1 MPALKDLSE
10 DKNWRIKLSVV
21 EQYPA
26 LAKQLGEQFFTEK
39 LVQICLNW
47 LNDNVYSIRMAAI
60 DNFKELTKI
69 FGSAWCERNVLKKL
83 LEMRLEQNYLYR
95 LTTLFGIAE
104 LSEVLNMQIVKKS
117 FIPVLQQTSKDKIPN
132 IRMNVAKTIHKIR
145 KKLYAAQVTQVES
158 QIDQELIQILND
170 LKGDEDDDVKFFT
183 RKAFTDINK

>member
-1 MPALKDLSE
+1 VPALKDLSE

-145 KKLYAAQVTQVES
+145 KKLYSAQVTQVES

>member
-1 MPALKDLSE
+1 M
-10 DKNWRIKLSVV
+10 

-104 LSEVLNMQIVKKS
+104 LSEVMNMQIVKKS
-117 FIPVLQQTSKDKIPN
+117 FIPVLQQMAKDKIPN

-145 KKLYAAQVTQVES
+145 KKLYSAQVTQVES

>member
-1 MPALKDLSE
+1 VPALKDLSE

-145 KKLYAAQVTQVES
+145 KKLYSAQVTQVES

-170 LKGDEDDDVKFFT
+170 LKGDEDDDVRFFT

>member
-1 MPALKDLSE
+1 VPALKDLSE

-104 LSEVLNMQIVKKS
+104 LSEVLNMQFVKKS

-145 KKLYAAQVTQVES
+145 KKLYSAQVTQVES

>member
-1 MPALKDLSE
+1 VPALKDLSE

>member
-104 LSEVLNMQIVKKS
+104 LSEVMNMQIVKKS
-117 FIPVLQQTSKDKIPN
+117 FIPVLQQMAKDKIPN

-145 KKLYAAQVTQVES
+145 KKLYSAQVTQVES

>member
-145 KKLYAAQVTQVES
+145 KKLYSAQVTQVES

>member
-95 LTTLFGIAE
+95 LTTLFGIVE

-145 KKLYAAQVTQVES
+145 KKLYSAQVTQVES